1 MDAKI
6 RVTEIEIVKD
16 SGQEKKRK
24 RVTFS
29 YLN

>member
-16 SGQEKKRK
+16 SGQEKKNK
-24 RVTFS
+24 KS
-29 YLN
+29 YIQLS